1 MSNAASWPSSSRSRI
16 SGASRRSTP
25 LPRSGL
31 GLRPSTPPSAA
42 DLEVRFLSEVVAAHA
57 EIRTRIEAAF
67 FATGSR
73 KPDLVGLRS
82 ELLRRLDLLHDAL
95 RAFSNERDAVDAL
108 VPFVFFVDEQ
118 VEHALASATEPGA
131 YRWPQLQRDLFL
143 EGRAEGGDVFFELGE
158 QLLAEPAPRTTVI
171 AVYLFCLKAEFR
183 GRLADGPEGA
193 VERWIDDL
201 AAKLPLP
208 SGGHRVAPSQPAW
221 HAPRPAATY
230 VVVALVAIVAW
241 HLVVAGWA
249 SLR

>member
-1 MSNAASWPSSSRSRI
+1 MSNAASWPSSSRSRL
-16 SGASRRSTP
+16 SGANRRSTP
-25 LPRSGL
+25 LPRSGV
-31 GLRPSTPPSAA
+31 GVRPSTPPSGA

-57 EIRTRIEAAF
+57 DARSSIEDAFAPGTR
-67 FATGSR
+67 
-73 KPDLVGLRS
+73 KLDLVGLRT
-82 ELLRRLDLLHDAL
+82 ELLRRLDQLHDAL

-118 VEHALASATEPGA
+118 VEHALAAATEPGT

-143 EGRAEGGDVFFELGE
+143 EGRAEGGDVFFELAE
-158 QLLAEPAPRTTVI
+158 QVLAEPAPRPTVI
-171 AVYLFCLKAEFR
+171 AVYLFCLKGGFR

-201 AAKLPLP
+201 AAKLP
-208 SGGHRVAPSQPAW
+208 SGGHRVASSQVAW

-230 VVVALVAIVAW
+230 VVVALAAMVAW